1 MDDELEQQ
9 LVDNHPEIFSVYDDS
24 EALKGPTPQL
34 ALFGFECGNGWF
46 DLIDTLCETIK
57 ELDVETTA
65 VQVKE
70 KYGGLRFYHDGLK
83 ADEERRQERAFGTI
97 QMAQNMS
104 FNICESCGNSA
115 ELHQQSGWYQVRCED
130 CLEEEQDED

>member
-9 LVDNHPEIFSVYDDS
+9 LVDKHPNIFAVYNDP
-24 EALKGPTPQL
+24 EALNGPPPQL
-34 ALFGFECGNGWF
+34 ALFGFECGDGWF

-57 ELDVETTA
+57 GLDVEMTA

-83 ADEERRQERAFGTI
+83 AEEDRRQEMAFGAI

-104 FNICESCGNSA
+104 FNICEICGDSA
-115 ELHQQSGWYQVRCED
+115 ELHQPSGWYRVRCD
-130 CLEEEQDED
+130 NCLEEE